1 MKKIILAATMLF
13 AVTIT
18 QAQKNFYQ
26 AIEGNGETAIYEG
39 FAGVSPS
46 DKSNGTYSFVRTA
59 PAVKLSLKKLPTGQ
73 PVGFVAEPVS
83 KDYGGFSESEI
94 SDYGRVDSYPN
105 VMSIKHTYTD
115 DGYMMI
121 DDLLFVINDIPDNDA
136 PRMEDVTKIYVMVKD
151 RAEASKTEET
161 GKKKK
166 KNKIGGLLNKVK
178 AKLGSTA
185 RTPAYKY
192 ISTLNIDK
200 IFNDYVA
207 AMKTKQ
213 ASSLTTKDRADIAK
227 IKYTREAGDEEIRM
241 YNDSIKATPE
251 YKRMLENRRRAE
263 SASLQNDVTLYNNT
277 GRTIFVGTAGSR
289 NRGTEISAGG
299 TVKWSCDRDAYLQ
312 IITISGGSNAYSST
326 STLVYSK
333 NSGCGS
339 KVTVN

>member
-46 DKSNGTYSFVRTA
+46 DKGNGTYSFVRTS
-59 PAVKLSLKKLPTGQ
+59 PAVKLSLTKLPTGQ

-121 DDLLFVINDIPDNDA
+121 DDLLFVVNNISDNDA
-136 PRMEDVTKIYVMVKD
+136 PKMENVTSIYVMVKD
-151 RAEASKTEET
+151 RADTSKKEET

-166 KNKIGGLLNKVK
+166 KIGGLLNKMK
-178 AKLGSTA
+178 SKLEGPG

-192 ISTLNIDK
+192 ISSLNIDE
-200 IFNDYVA
+200 IFNDYVS

-213 ASSLTTKDRADIAK
+213 ASPLTSKDKADIAQ
-227 IKYTREAGDEEIRM
+227 IKRTREAGDEEIRM

-251 YKRMLENRRRAE
+251 YKKMKEHQARMEEMGNEKSTQLVTIINKTG
-263 SASLQNDVTLYNNT
+263 NDIYIYREGYRNGTRIYNNSST
-277 GRTIFVGTAGSR
+277 KVDCSFNYTYKSDSNSSGSGSR
-289 NRGTEISAGG
+289 
-299 TVKWSCDRDAYLQ
+299 CY
-312 IITISGGSNAYSST
+312 NA
-326 STLVYSK
+326 
-333 NSGCGS
+333 NSGCGAS
-339 KVTVN
+339 ATVN

>member
-121 DDLLFVINDIPDNDA
+121 DDLLFVVNNISDNDA
-136 PRMEDVTKIYVMVKD
+136 PKMENVTSIYVMVKD
-151 RAEASKTEET
+151 RADTSKKEET

-166 KNKIGGLLNKVK
+166 KIGGLLNKMK
-178 AKLGSTA
+178 SKLEGPG

-192 ISTLNIDK
+192 ISSLNIDE
-200 IFNDYVA
+200 IFNDYVS

-213 ASSLTTKDRADIAK
+213 ASPLTSKDKADIAQ
-227 IKYTREAGDEEIRM
+227 IKRTREAGDEEIRM

-251 YKRMLENRRRAE
+251 YKKMKEHQARMEEMGNEKSTQLVTIINKTG
-263 SASLQNDVTLYNNT
+263 NDIYIYREGYRNGTRIYNNSST
-277 GRTIFVGTAGSR
+277 KVDCSFNYTYKSDSNSSGSGSR
-289 NRGTEISAGG
+289 
-299 TVKWSCDRDAYLQ
+299 CY
-312 IITISGGSNAYSST
+312 NA
-326 STLVYSK
+326 
-333 NSGCGS
+333 NSGCGAS
-339 KVTVN
+339 ATVN